1 MATPVRSSGAEGL
14 RPTPGDLVLILLVAA
29 AAVAL
34 LFALRPQG
42 GTEALTV
49 RVTVDG
55 ETVAE
60 YTLADYTEAVRVAV
74 DGVSWPLV
82 LELSPDGVRVAESD
96 CPGGDCLRTGA
107 IHRAGEQ
114 IICLPN
120 KLIVSLEGAS
130 NAPTSD
136 IDAVAG

>member
-60 YTLADYTEAVRVAV
+60 YALADYTEAVRVAV